1 MLDSLKNFA
10 LEFNSKDVKEYFTN
24 RINKIAEDLA
34 SKKVL
39 LINITEMESIFDP
52 TKVLIE
58 PSDSSIEKM
67 TLDSK

>member
-1 MLDSLKNFA
+1 
-10 LEFNSKDVKEYFTN
+10 
-24 RINKIAEDLA
+24 LA